1 MIAADKQLTKYA
13 SHHITHITSHHCSMK
28 SLEVAEG
35 EVEVLTDLKDFL
47 DSITFR

>member
-13 SHHITHITSHHCSMK
+13 SQHITSHHCSMK

-35 EVEVLTDLKDFL
+35 EVEVLMDLKDFL

>member
-13 SHHITHITSHHCSMK
+13 SHHITSHHCSMK

-35 EVEVLTDLKDFL
+35 EVEVEVLMDLKDFL
-47 DSITFR
+47 DSTISR